1 MDVWLLV
8 KLNVGRTVSETL
20 LWVNHVPLCRNP
32 AGQQILDVQT
42 CDLLHHLSQ
51 EFDRIILG
59 CIVWDQPTEGV
70 LTGWQPIEEL
80 DWGHRLEILAL
91 PCAYRSLS
99 FIRHY
104 AAMRSI
110 LKQAVERA
118 DYLCF
123 LPASFIGD
131 WAGVACLEAIAQG
144 RPFAIWN
151 DRIERDVIQQSISS
165 QPYWKRGLVW
175 GLSRTTGLYNHAL
188 MKRATLGLLQGH
200 SCRAE
205 FAPDLERPD
214 QHMHCFNYIN
224 TKPEDAISAK
234 ALEDKLQ
241 SLAAGE
247 PLRIGYVGRA
257 AEMKG
262 ALDWLSVLAELKQQG
277 VAFQATWIG
286 SGPLLDA
293 MQQRIE
299 AEGLTDQVTLPG
311 AIADRQQLLALTQD
325 FHLILC
331 CHRTAESARCLQ
343 EALVCGCPIV
353 AYDSDYVSGLL
364 EQYHCG
370 QAKPLG
376 DHQGLADLLASLDG
390 DRPQLQT
397 WMRSAA
403 AAGASL
409 NAEATFR
416 QVGQLIKQH
425 LSPEIGAQRRVLSS
439 PALRAGSVPGSIAT
453 HDLPSGTH
461 PQ

>member
-1 MDVWLLV
+1 VT
-8 KLNVGRTVSETL
+8 KTL
-20 LWVNHVPLCRNP
+20 LWVNHVPLWCQSS
-32 AGQQILDVQT
+32 GQRLLDVQT
-42 CDLLHHLSQ
+42 CDLLSHLSK

-59 CIVWDQPTEGV
+59 CVVWEQQKGEV
-70 LTGWQPIEEL
+70 LTGWQSIDAL
-80 DWGHRLEILAL
+80 DWGDRLEILPL
-91 PCAYRSLS
+91 PWAYRMGPFLH
-99 FIRHY
+99 HY
-104 AAMRSI
+104 SATRSI
-110 LKQAVERA
+110 LKDAVAQA

-123 LPASFIGD
+123 LPASFMGD

-144 RPFAIWN
+144 RPFGIWN
-151 DRIERDVIQQSISS
+151 DRIEQDILQQSIPN
-165 QPYWKRGLVW
+165 QPLWKRGFVW
-175 GLSRTTGLYNHAL
+175 GLATATGAYNHYL

-205 FAPDLERPD
+205 FAPDLERPE
-214 QHMHCFNYIN
+214 QYMHCFNYIN
-224 TKPEDAISAK
+224 TQPEDSISTQDLGA
-234 ALEDKLQ
+234 KLQ

-262 ALDWLSVLAELKQQG
+262 ALDWVAVLAQLKGRG
-277 VAFQATWIG
+277 VDFQATWIG
-286 SGPLLDA
+286 DGPLLESMREQVA
-293 MQQRIE
+293 
-299 AEGLTDQVTLPG
+299 AAGLTAQVHLPG
-311 AIADRQQLLALTQD
+311 TIVDRPQLLALTQT

-353 AYDSDYVSGLL
+353 AYDSDYVAGLL
-364 EQYHCG
+364 EQYQCG

-376 DHQGLADLLASLDG
+376 DSQGLADLLANLDG
-390 DRPQLQT
+390 DRPKLQR

-416 QVGQLIKQH
+416 QVGHVIKQH
-425 LSPEIGAQRRVLSS
+425 LAPTIGAQSRVVPS
-439 PALRAGSVPGSIAT
+439 PTLRADSMAT
-453 HDLPSGTH
+453 RDLPSGTQ

>member
-1 MDVWLLV
+1 
-8 KLNVGRTVSETL
+8 VSKTL
-20 LWVNHVPLCRNP
+20 LWVNHVPLWCKSS
-32 AGQQILDVQT
+32 GQQLLDVQT
-42 CDLLHHLSQ
+42 CDLLSHLSK

-59 CIVWDQPTEGV
+59 CVIWDQQKGEV

-80 DWGHRLEILAL
+80 DWGDRLEILPL
-91 PCAYRSLS
+91 PWGYRTRPFLS
-99 FIRHY
+99 HY
-104 AAMRSI
+104 AATRSI
-110 LKQAVERA
+110 LKQAVARA

-151 DRIERDVIQQSISS
+151 DRIEQDVIRQSIPS
-165 QPYWKRGLVW
+165 QPRWKRGLIW
-175 GLSRTTGLYNHAL
+175 GLATTTGFYNHYL

-205 FAPDLERPD
+205 FAADLGRPD

-224 TKPEDAISAK
+224 TQPEDSISTQ
-234 ALEDKLQ
+234 ALEAKLQ

-262 ALDWLSVLAELKQQG
+262 AFDWLAILVQLKQRG

-286 SGPLLDA
+286 DGPLLEP

-299 AEGLTDQVTLPG
+299 AEGLTGQIHLTG
-311 AIADRQQLLALTQD
+311 MIADRPQLLALTQE

-353 AYDSDYVSGLL
+353 AYDSDYVAGLIA
-364 EQYHCG
+364 QYQCG

-376 DHQGLADLLASLDG
+376 DNQGLADLLATLDG

-425 LSPEIGAQRRVLSS
+425 LTPAIGAQSRVVLS
-439 PALRAGSVPGSIAT
+439 PNLRASGSSAT
-453 HDLPSGTH
+453 RDLPSGTH